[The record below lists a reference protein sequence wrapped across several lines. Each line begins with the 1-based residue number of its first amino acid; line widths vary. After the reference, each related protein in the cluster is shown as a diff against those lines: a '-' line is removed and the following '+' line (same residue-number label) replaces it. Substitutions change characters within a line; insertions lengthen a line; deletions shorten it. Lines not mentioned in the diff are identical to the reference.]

1 MNKLRILVADD
12 DVAIVKF
19 IQVNLKVRGYDV
31 IVTGDGKRAV
41 EAVES
46 NQVDLII
53 LDIMMP
59 GMDGMEVCRRIR
71 EWSQVPIIMLS
82 ASGEE
87 DNKVKCLEMGA
98 DDYLTKPFNL
108 AELLARIQTAL
119 RHHDAAKAVPV
130 ATNTRLGEMEIDF
143 SRRSVSV
150 KGHRLELTPTE
161 YSLLQQLVLNKDK
174 VLTHSML
181 LQKVWGNDYYSEK
194 EYIRVFIRRLRKKIE
209 SDPEKPHYII
219 TVPGVG
225 YYMNSAS

>member
-1 MNKLRILVADD
+1 VKKLRILVADD
-12 DVAIVKF
+12 DIAIAKF
-19 IQVNLKVRGYDV
+19 IQVNLKVRGYEV
-31 IVTGDGKRAV
+31 IAAGDGKNAI
-41 EAVES
+41 EAMES
-46 NQVDLII
+46 NQVDLMI

-59 GMDGMEVCRRIR
+59 GMDGIEVCRRIR

-87 DNKVKCLEMGA
+87 NNKVRCLEMGA

-108 AELLARIQTAL
+108 AELLARIQTAF
-119 RHHDAAKAVPV
+119 RHHDAAKAAP
-130 ATNTRLGEMEIDF
+130 AAASARLGKMEIDF
-143 SRRSVSV
+143 ARHSVALN
-150 KGHRLELTPTE
+150 GHRLELTPTE

-181 LQKVWGNDYYSEK
+181 LQKVWGDDYYSEK

-209 SDPEKPHYII
+209 SDPENPRLII

-225 YYMNSAS
+225 YYINSMS

>member
-1 MNKLRILVADD
+1 MKKLRILVADD
-12 DVAIVKF
+12 DIAIAKF
-19 IQVNLKVRGYDV
+19 IQVNLKVRGYEV
-31 IVTGDGKRAV
+31 IAAGDGKNAI
-41 EAVES
+41 EAMES
-46 NQVDLII
+46 NQVDLMI

-59 GMDGMEVCRRIR
+59 GMDGIEVCRRIR

-87 DNKVKCLEMGA
+87 NNKVRCLEMGA

-108 AELLARIQTAL
+108 AELLARIQTAF
-119 RHHDAAKAVPV
+119 RHHDAAKAAP
-130 ATNTRLGEMEIDF
+130 AAASARLGKMEIDF
-143 SRRSVSV
+143 ARHSVALN
-150 KGHRLELTPTE
+150 GHRLELTPTE

-181 LQKVWGNDYYSEK
+181 LQKVWGDDYYSEK

-209 SDPEKPHYII
+209 SDPENPRLII

-225 YYMNSAS
+225 YYINSMS